1 MRAGEP
7 ADAYRAALREL
18 RRGAGAASMVG
29 LFVNLLHLA
38 MPLYTIQI
46 YDRVISTRNMD
57 TLIAL
62 TTIVGLL
69 LLFQA
74 ALDYLRSRI
83 FTVLASR
90 VAARLGRPVMEAAVE
105 TTLRHGAAAAASA
118 MRDLGELR
126 SFIASGAI
134 ALPADLAVTPLFLAA
149 LYLLHPLYGTI
160 GLVGALLLTATSIA
174 VEALARRPA
183 AQANAAAAAVQN
195 ETAAAIRHAEAI
207 AAMGMLPAVA
217 TRWGAAQARALD
229 GIEHGRGVAKALAAF
244 AKMLRVALQIAVVC
258 AGAVLVVRGEASPGT
273 IIAAAVITA
282 RVLLPFE
289 QLIEGWR
296 QWLDAFGATARLRE
310 LLERGAA
317 GRSRTPV
324 EVATPALVADRL
336 TYVPPGQD
344 RPLLRNVSFRLDPG
358 ELVGV
363 VGPSGAGKSTF
374 ARLVVGLWAP
384 TQGGVYLDGQ
394 STFAHERGSFGRAVG
409 YLPQEPGLLDGKV
422 RENIARFRDADMA
435 EVVAAARLA
444 GVHDM
449 IGRLP
454 QGYETRLLDG
464 GARLSGGQ
472 RQRIALARALFGDPK
487 LLVLDEPN
495 SALDAEG
502 EAALIAALEAA
513 RARGAAVLVV
523 AQRMSILNR
532 ADRLIILK
540 EGVVTQIGDRAE
552 VLATLAPRRAVQD
565 GRQADGRAGAR
576 GVAALAEART

>member
-1 MRAGEP
+1 MRKGDP
-7 ADAYRAALREL
+7 ADIYGGALREL
-18 RRGAGAASMVG
+18 RRGAAAASLVG

-46 YDRVISTRNMD
+46 YDRVINTRNID

-62 TTIVGLL
+62 TTIVGVL

-105 TTLRHGAAAAASA
+105 TTLRHGAAAAAGA

-160 GLVGALLLTATSIA
+160 GLIGALLLTATSIA

-183 AQANAAAAAVQN
+183 ARANAAAAAVQN

-207 AAMGMLPAVA
+207 SAMGMLPAVA
-217 TRWGAAQARALD
+217 TRWSLAQARALD
-229 GIEHGRGVAKALAAF
+229 GIERGRGVAKALAAF

-258 AGAVLVVRGEASPGT
+258 AGATLVVKGEASPGT

-296 QWLDAFGATARLRE
+296 QWLDAFGAAARVRE

-317 GRSRTPV
+317 GRSRAPV
-324 EVATPALVADRL
+324 EVTTPTLVADRL

-394 STFAHERGSFGRAVG
+394 STYAHERGSFGRAVG
-409 YLPQEPGLLDGKV
+409 YLPQEPGLLDGNV

-435 EVVAAARLA
+435 DVVAAARLA

-464 GARLSGGQ
+464 GVRLSGGQ

-540 EGVVTQIGDRAE
+540 EGVVTQVGDRAE
-552 VLATLAPRRAVQD
+552 VLATLAPRRAVRD
-565 GRQADGRAGAR
+565 DRRK
-576 GVAALAEART
+576 VAALAEART

>member
-1 MRAGEP
+1 MRAPEP
-7 ADAYRAALREL
+7 AEAYRDALREL
-18 RRGAGAASMVG
+18 WRGAGAASLVG
-29 LFVNLLHLA
+29 LFINLLHLA

-46 YDRVISTRNMD
+46 YDRVISTRNFD

-62 TTIVGLL
+62 TTIVGVL

-74 ALDYLRSRI
+74 ALDYLRGRI
-83 FTVLASR
+83 FTVLAGR

-105 TTLRHGAAAAASA
+105 TTLRHGAAAAAGA
-118 MRDLGELR
+118 MRDLGEMR

-160 GLVGALLLTATSIA
+160 GLVGALLLTATSVA
-174 VEALARRPA
+174 VEVLARRPA
-183 AQANAAAAAVQN
+183 ARANAAAGAVQI
-195 ETAAAIRHAEAI
+195 ETAAAIRHADAI
-207 AAMGMLPAVA
+207 SAMGMLPAVA
-217 TRWGAAQARALD
+217 ARWSRAQARALKD
-229 GIEHGRGVAKALAAF
+229 IEHGRGVAKALAAF
-244 AKMLRVALQIAVVC
+244 AKMLRTALQIAVVC
-258 AGAVLVVRGEASPGT
+258 AGAALVVNGEASPGT

-289 QLIEGWR
+289 QLIDGWR
-296 QWLDAFGATARLRE
+296 QWLDAFGATARIRE
-310 LLERGAA
+310 LLERGAS
-317 GRSRTPV
+317 GRSRAPV
-324 EVATPALVADRL
+324 TVATPTLVVDRL

-358 ELVGV
+358 EMVGV

-394 STFAHERGSFGRAVG
+394 STFAHERGSFGEAVG
-409 YLPQEPGLLDGKV
+409 YLPQDPGLLDGKV
-422 RENIARFRDADMA
+422 RENIARFRDAGMA

-444 GVHDM
+444 GVHDL

-454 QGYETRLLDG
+454 EGYETRLVDG

-502 EAALIAALEAA
+502 EAALIAAIEAA

-523 AQRMSILNR
+523 AQRMSVLNR
-532 ADRLIILK
+532 ADRLVILK

-552 VLATLAPRRAVQD
+552 VLATLAPRRPS
-565 GRQADGRAGAR
+565 R
-576 GVAALAEART
+576 GPAAVAALAGARP